1 MRPCGRSRPGW
12 KSCWRVAEAG
22 GQTKGAAPGRVLG
35 LDLGQSR
42 IGVAISDPERRVAV
56 PIGTIRTGAPGD
68 VKAIAA
74 IVREEGISQIV
85 LGHPISLSGRKGEAA
100 DHAERFAQALN
111 DFLHVPVVLRDERF
125 TTIQAERQLGQAGV
139 RGRARREVVDQTA
152 ATIILQD
159 YLDSAG

>member
-1 MRPCGRSRPGW
+1 
-12 KSCWRVAEAG
+12 
-22 GQTKGAAPGRVLG
+22 VLG

-56 PIGTIRTGAPGD
+56 PIGTIRTGAPAD

-85 LGHPISLSGRKGEAA
+85 VGHPISLSGRKGEAA

-125 TTIQAERQLGQAGV
+125 TTVQAERQLGQAGV

-159 YLDSAG
+159 YLDSVG